1 MDATLAVS
9 ATALWMGLLTSVS
22 PCPLAANIAAMSYV
36 GPGSRQPPPHARR
49 RELLYTLGR
58 ALAYAALAAILVGGL
73 LSVPEVALF
82 LQTHMNR
89 ILGPLLVA
97 VGLVLLEWVRLPG
110 FGSRLYD
117 RTGER
122 LAKAGLVGALP
133 LGAVLALAFCPV
145 SAGLF
150 FGGLIPL
157 ALEHRSS
164 LWLPAVYGL
173 GTGLPVVVFAV
184 LVSAGLAWA
193 GSAFHR
199 LQAVERWARR
209 VTAVVV
215 IAVGLYYTWSFTI
228 RGGSS
233 L

>member
-1 MDATLAVS
+1 MDAPLAVS
-9 ATALWMGLLTSVS
+9 ASVLWLGLLTSVS

-36 GPGSRQPPPHARR
+36 GREVGSRRR
-49 RELLYTLGR
+49 TLLAGVLYTLGR
-58 ALAYAALAAILVGGL
+58 AFAYAALAAILVGGL
-73 LSVPEVALF
+73 LSVPDVALF

-89 ILGPLLVA
+89 ILGPLLIA
-97 VGLVLLEWVRLPG
+97 VGVVLLEWVRLPG

-117 RTGER
+117 RTGQR
-122 LAKAGLVGALP
+122 LIRAGLAGALP

-157 ALEHRSS
+157 ALEYRSS
-164 LWLPAVYGL
+164 LWLPALYGI

-199 LQAVERWARR
+199 MHAVERWARR
-209 VTAVVV
+209 VTAVVIV
-215 IAVGLYYTWSFTI
+215 AVGLYYTWSFTI
-228 RGGSS
+228 RGASS

>member
-1 MDATLAVS
+1 MDASLAVS
-9 ATALWMGLLTSVS
+9 ASALWLGLLTSVS

-36 GPGSRQPPPHARR
+36 GREVGSRRR
-49 RELLYTLGR
+49 TLAAGLLYTLGR

-73 LSVPEVALF
+73 LSIPDVALF

-110 FGSRLYD
+110 FGSQLYD
-117 RTGER
+117 RTGQR
-122 LAKAGLVGALP
+122 LIRAGLVGALP

-164 LWLPAVYGL
+164 LWLPVLYGI

-215 IAVGLYYTWSFTI
+215 VAVGLYYTWSYTI

>member
-36 GPGSRQPPPHARR
+36 GREVGSRRR
-49 RELLYTLGR
+49 TLVAGLLYTLGR

-73 LSVPEVALF
+73 LSIPEVALF
-82 LQTHMNR
+82 LQAHMNR

-110 FGSRLYD
+110 FGSQLYD
-117 RTGER
+117 RSGER
-122 LAKAGLVGALP
+122 LLKAGLVGALP

-164 LWLPAVYGL
+164 LWLPVLYGI

-193 GSAFHR
+193 GSAFNR
-199 LQAVERWARR
+199 LQAVERWVRR

-215 IAVGLYYTWSFTI
+215 IVVGLYYTWSFTI

>member
-1 MDATLAVS
+1 MDAALAVS
-9 ATALWMGLLTSVS
+9 ATALWLGLLTSVS

-36 GPGSRQPPPHARR
+36 GREVGSRRR
-49 RELLYTLGR
+49 TLLAGLLYTLGR

-73 LSVPEVALF
+73 LSIPQVALF

-110 FGSRLYD
+110 FGSQLYD
-117 RTGER
+117 RAGQR
-122 LAKAGLVGALP
+122 LIKAGLFGALP

-164 LWLPAVYGL
+164 LWLPALYGI

-193 GSAFHR
+193 GSTFHR
-199 LQAVERWARR
+199 MQAVERWARR

-215 IAVGLYYTWSFTI
+215 IVVGLYYTWSFTF
-228 RGGSS
+228 RGAPA

>member
-1 MDATLAVS
+1 MDASLAVS
-9 ATALWMGLLTSVS
+9 ASALWLGLLTSVS

-36 GPGSRQPPPHARR
+36 GREVGSRRR
-49 RELLYTLGR
+49 TLAAGLLYTVGR
-58 ALAYAALAAILVGGL
+58 ALAYAVLAAILVGGL
-73 LSVPEVALF
+73 LSIPDVALF

-89 ILGPLLVA
+89 ILGPLVVA
-97 VGLVLLEWVRLPG
+97 VGVVLLEWVRLPG
-110 FGSRLYD
+110 FGSGIYD
-117 RTGER
+117 RTGQR
-122 LAKAGLVGALP
+122 LIRAGLVGALP

-164 LWLPAVYGL
+164 LWLPVLYGI

-215 IAVGLYYTWSFTI
+215 VAVGLYYTWSYTI

>member
-1 MDATLAVS
+1 MDATIAVS
-9 ATALWMGLLTSVS
+9 ASAFWLGLLTSVS
-22 PCPLAANIAAMSYV
+22 PCPLAANIAAMSYIGREV
-36 GPGSRQPPPHARR
+36 GSRRR
-49 RELLYTLGR
+49 TLVGGLLYTLGR

-73 LSVPEVALF
+73 LSVPQVALF
-82 LQTHMNR
+82 LQAHMNR
-89 ILGPLLVA
+89 ALGPLLVA

-110 FGSRLYD
+110 FGSQVFD

-122 LAKAGLVGALP
+122 LVKAGLLGALP

-150 FGGLIPL
+150 FGGLVPL

-164 LWLPAVYGL
+164 FWLPALYGI

-184 LVSAGLAWA
+184 LVSAGVAWA

-199 LQAVERWARR
+199 MQAVERWARR
-209 VTAVVV
+209 VTALVV

-228 RGGSS
+228 RAGSS

>member
-1 MDATLAVS
+1 MEATLAAS
-9 ATALWMGLLTSVS
+9 ASAVWLGLLTSVS

-36 GPGSRQPPPHARR
+36 GREVGSRRR
-49 RELLYTLGR
+49 TLVAGLLYTAGR
-58 ALAYAALAAILVGGL
+58 AFAYAALAALLVGGL
-73 LSVPEVALF
+73 LSIPQVALF
-82 LQTHMNR
+82 LQAHMNR

-97 VGLVLLEWVRLPG
+97 VGIVLLEWVRVPG
-110 FGSRLYD
+110 FGGRLFD

-164 LWLPAVYGL
+164 VWLPVLYGL

-184 LVSAGLAWA
+184 LMTVGLAWL

-209 VTAVVV
+209 ATAVVV
-215 IAVGLYYTWSFTI
+215 IGVGLYYTWTFTI
-228 RGGSS
+228 RGGST

>member
-1 MDATLAVS
+1 MDAPLAVS
-9 ATALWMGLLTSVS
+9 ASALWLGLLTSVS

-36 GPGSRQPPPHARR
+36 GREVGSRRR
-49 RELLYTLGR
+49 TLAAGLLYTVGR

-73 LSVPEVALF
+73 LSIPHVALF

-89 ILGPLLVA
+89 FLGPLLVA
-97 VGLVLLEWVRLPG
+97 VGVVLLEWVRLPG
-110 FGSRLYD
+110 FGSQLYD
-117 RTGER
+117 RTGQR
-122 LAKAGLVGALP
+122 LIGAGLVGALP

-164 LWLPAVYGL
+164 LWLPVIYGI

-215 IAVGLYYTWSFTI
+215 IVVGLYYTWNFTI
-228 RGGSS
+228 RGASS

>member
-1 MDATLAVS
+1 MDAPLAVAAS
-9 ATALWMGLLTSVS
+9 ALWLGLLTSVS

-36 GPGSRQPPPHARR
+36 SREVGSRRR
-49 RELLYTLGR
+49 SLLAGLLYTLGR
-58 ALAYAALAAILVGGL
+58 ALAYAALAAILVSGL
-73 LSVPEVALF
+73 LSIPQVALF
-82 LQTHMNR
+82 LQAHMNR
-89 ILGPLLVA
+89 VLGPLLVA

-110 FGSRLYD
+110 FGSQLYD
-117 RTGER
+117 RTGQR
-122 LAKAGLVGALP
+122 LIRAGLVGALP

-164 LWLPAVYGL
+164 LWLPVLYGI
-173 GTGLPVVVFAV
+173 GTGLPVVAFAV

-199 LQAVERWARR
+199 MQAVERWARR

-215 IAVGLYYTWSFTI
+215 IVVGLYYTWSYTI

-233 L
+233 F

>member
-9 ATALWMGLLTSVS
+9 ATAFWLGLLTSVS
-22 PCPLAANIAAMSYV
+22 PCPLAANIAAMSYLGREV
-36 GPGSRQPPPHARR
+36 GSRRR
-49 RELLYTLGR
+49 TLVGGLLYTLGR
-58 ALAYAALAAILVGGL
+58 TLAYAGLAAVLVGGL
-73 LSVPEVALF
+73 LSIPDVALF
-82 LQTHMNR
+82 LQTHMSR
-89 ILGPLLVA
+89 VLGPLLVA
-97 VGLVLLEWVRLPG
+97 VGVVLLEWIRLPG

-117 RTGER
+117 QTGER
-122 LAKAGLVGALP
+122 LVKAGLLGALP

-164 LWLPAVYGL
+164 VWLPALYGI

-215 IAVGLYYTWSFTI
+215 IIVGLYYTWTFTI

>member
-1 MDATLAVS
+1 MDPTLAVS
-9 ATALWMGLLTSVS
+9 ATAFWMGLLTSVS
-22 PCPLAANIAAMSYV
+22 PCPLAANIAAMSYLGREV
-36 GPGSRQPPPHARR
+36 GSRRR
-49 RELLYTLGR
+49 ALVGGLLYTLGR
-58 ALAYAALAAILVGGL
+58 TLAYVLLAAILVGGI
-73 LSVPEVALF
+73 LSIPDVALF
-82 LQTHMNR
+82 LQAHMNR

-117 RTGER
+117 QTGER
-122 LAKAGLVGALP
+122 LVKSGLAGALP

-164 LWLPAVYGL
+164 LWLPVLYGI

-209 VTAVVV
+209 VTAAVV

>member
-1 MDATLAVS
+1 MDTTLTVS

-36 GPGSRQPPPHARR
+36 GREIGSRRR
-49 RELLYTLGR
+49 TLLAGLLYTLGR
-58 ALAYAALAAILVGGL
+58 AFAYTALAALLVGGL
-73 LSVPEVALF
+73 LSIPEVALF
-82 LQTHMNR
+82 LQAHMNR
-89 ILGPLLVA
+89 ILGPLLIA
-97 VGLVLLEWVRLPG
+97 VGVVLLEWVRLPG
-110 FGSRLYD
+110 FGSQLYD

-122 LAKAGLVGALP
+122 LVKAGLLGALP
-133 LGAVLALAFCPV
+133 LGVILALAFCPV

-157 ALEHRSS
+157 ALDHRST
-164 LWLPAVYGL
+164 LWLPALYGL

-184 LVSAGLAWA
+184 LVTAGLAWV

-209 VTAVVV
+209 LTAVVV
-215 IAVGLYYTWSFTI
+215 ILVGLYFTWSFTI
-228 RGGSS
+228 WGGSS

>member
-1 MDATLAVS
+1 MDAPLAVAAS
-9 ATALWMGLLTSVS
+9 AFWLGLLTSVS

-36 GPGSRQPPPHARR
+36 GREVGSRRR
-49 RELLYTLGR
+49 TLLAGLLYTLGR
-58 ALAYAALAAILVGGL
+58 ALAYAALAAILVSGL
-73 LSVPEVALF
+73 LSIPQVALF
-82 LQTHMNR
+82 LQAHMNR

-110 FGSRLYD
+110 FGSQLYD
-117 RTGER
+117 RAGQR
-122 LAKAGLVGALP
+122 LIKAGLVGALP

-164 LWLPAVYGL
+164 LWLPVLYGI

-228 RGGSS
+228 RGASS

>member
-1 MDATLAVS
+1 MDASLAVS
-9 ATALWMGLLTSVS
+9 ASALWLGLLTSVS

-36 GPGSRQPPPHARR
+36 GREVGSRRR
-49 RELLYTLGR
+49 TLAAGLLYTVGR
-58 ALAYAALAAILVGGL
+58 ALAYAVLAAILVGGL
-73 LSVPEVALF
+73 LSIPDVALF

-89 ILGPLLVA
+89 ILGPLVVA
-97 VGLVLLEWVRLPG
+97 VGVVLLEWVRLPG
-110 FGSRLYD
+110 FGSGIYD
-117 RTGER
+117 RTGQR
-122 LAKAGLVGALP
+122 LIRAGLVGALP

-164 LWLPAVYGL
+164 LWLPLLYGI

-184 LVSAGLAWA
+184 LVSVGLAWA

-199 LQAVERWARR
+199 MQVVERWARR

-228 RGGSS
+228 RGASS